1 MAGFAMAIRDEQSC
15 REWLRLVGCSLDRA
29 TLGGALANIEE
40 PGQLLDAGDEELAAQ
55 FHFSPRN
62 IQQFRKQPAT
72 AIIEKQMRTMDE
84 RGIDLVAVSDRAFPR
99 NLFRV
104 RVPPPAIFVRGQI
117 EDVDALAVGIV
128 GPRMAT
134 SYGLSVTK
142 AFARDFAQTM
152 TVVSGAALGI
162 DSAAHEAVMNAG
174 GRTIAVLGCGLDVN
188 YPAGNERLRE
198 RIAREGG
205 ALISTYPPGTQP
217 LRGNFPARNEILAG
231 LSLAVIVVEAS
242 TTSGALVTAR
252 AAGEEG
258 RPVYAVP
265 GDITRKNSAGSNAL
279 LRDGAIACASAGD
292 VLADM
297 EAMLTGEMESLRE
310 RRGGREDSEQTT
322 GKKIEAAT
330 PAASNTPEENL
341 LLAAIQH
348 SAISHD
354 ELMAQFVPA
363 RLSVGDLSTAL
374 LMLEMKGKIEQ
385 LPGRLYSPKL

>member
-1 MAGFAMAIRDEQSC
+1 MAAEFAMACRDEQSC
-15 REWLRLVGCSLDRA
+15 REWLRLVGCALDRG
-29 TLGGALANIEE
+29 TLGGALANVEHPAE
-40 PGQLLDAGDEELAAQ
+40 LLEAADEELAAR
-55 FHFSPRN
+55 FHFTPRN
-62 IQQFRKQPAT
+62 LQQFRRQPNADLVDRQLR
-72 AIIEKQMRTMDE
+72 AMEKH
-84 RGIDLVAVSDRAFPR
+84 GISLVAVSDRAFPR

-104 RVPPPAIFVRGQI
+104 RVPPPAIFMRGTI

-134 SYGLSVTK
+134 TYGLSVTK

-152 TVVSGAALGI
+152 TVVSGAAMGV
-162 DSAAHEAVMNAG
+162 DSTAHEAVMNAG
-174 GRTIAVLGCGLDVN
+174 GRTLAVLGCGLDVN
-188 YPAGNERLRE
+188 YPAGNEKLRE

-231 LSLAVIVVEAS
+231 LSLAVVVVEAS
-242 TTSGALVTAR
+242 ATSGALVTAR

-292 VLADM
+292 VLADL
-297 EAMLTGEMESLRE
+297 EPMLTGEMESLRE
-310 RRGGREDSEQTT
+310 RRGNGAHTERTAHV
-322 GKKIEAAT
+322 AAAQA
-330 PAASNTPEENL
+330 PATSNTPQEAL
-341 LLAAIQH
+341 LLSAIQH
-348 SAISHD
+348 SPMSHD
-354 ELMAQFVPA
+354 DLMAQFVPS

-374 LMLEMKGKIEQ
+374 LMLEMKGRIEQ
-385 LPGRLYSPKL
+385 LPGRIYSPKL